1 MNQNLEEVMRR
12 TYRYYYEDGLVEM
25 AVGGLFALIGL
36 VILGYQ
42 RAQGNPALV
51 LAGTFGLMAVTAGG
65 VFAVRWVVTR
75 IKDRVTAPRT
85 GLVTHDRKP
94 SPWRWW
100 IIGGTFAI
108 VLIGFFLPEE
118 FTGMPV
124 MEGALLTLILASI
137 GGRVGLQRMLVAAL
151 LPLATGV
158 VSVFLGWDE
167 LTGSALVFAVTGSLM
182 ALMGIAAFIR
192 YLRENPLP
200 QQDEE

>member
-42 RAQGNPALV
+42 QAQGNPALV
-51 LAGTFGLMAVTAGG
+51 LAGTLGMMVVTAGG
-65 VFAVRWVVTR
+65 VFVVRWVVTR
-75 IKDRVTAPRT
+75 LKNRVTAPRT
-85 GLVTHDRKP
+85 GVVTHSRQP

-100 IIGGTFAI
+100 IIGGTLLL

-118 FTGMPV
+118 FTGIPV

-137 GGRVGLQRMLVAAL
+137 GGRIGLRRMLVAAI

-158 VSVFLGWDE
+158 LSAFIGLEE
-167 LTGSALVFAVTGSLM
+167 LTGGALVFAVTGGMM
-182 ALMGIAAFIR
+182 ALMGIAVFIR
-192 YLRENPLP
+192 YLRDNPLP
-200 QQDEE
+200 QEED